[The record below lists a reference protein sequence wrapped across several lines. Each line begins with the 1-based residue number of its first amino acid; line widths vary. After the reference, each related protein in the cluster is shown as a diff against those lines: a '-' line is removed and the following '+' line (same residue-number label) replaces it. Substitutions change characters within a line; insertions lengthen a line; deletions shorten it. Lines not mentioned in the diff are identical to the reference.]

1 MTGKTSTTSHAPS
14 VNFVTAKMR
23 TTAPATAPTRVL
35 TTTFALQRPSR
46 WVVKYRAIPNPA
58 RVKPVKTPIA

>member
-1 MTGKTSTTSHAPS
+1 MIEKTSTTSHAPS
-14 VNFVTAKMR
+14 VNFVMAKMR

-35 TTTFALQRPSR
+35 TRTLIRQRPSR